1 MLLAFLGGCT
11 ADGLDQNPETKDG
24 YVNMNFT
31 LTDIPYTTVET
42 KAGGETAVG
51 SLSLL
56 TFDAS
61 GNFIERVDASSIT
74 TTSTDETT
82 GSASGTASATISKD
96 TKIIHVIANYDWSDN
111 TVTLTKGASETTL
124 IPQLESSAKYLAW
137 GRVAVSSL
145 SNVTVDMTRNYAKV
159 TVESKA
165 SNFTVA
171 GFALGN
177 YVSKGKIATYGEG
190 TAFADVVNA
199 ISPAAN
205 YESYLTNQTDADV
218 NNTTP
223 KYMSEYANPSGNQSF
238 VIVKNSANKYFKIQF
253 LDKDKKPYVIERNY
267 IYKVII
273 KTFDSNVSGSA
284 SFADALKAAPSN
296 NIYAEVLKEST
307 TISDGTNTLVVTPL
321 FNILTT
327 TGTAYTATVT
337 VNANYFLNSDKSS
350 DYSAISI
357 QKSSDPRGYLNTLPS
372 TTTDGKINVVV
383 NVPASISKLDSATFS
398 VSAGALSRTVTI
410 YISKQY
416 LFTPTS
422 GYTYSAIG
430 DEGNLTFT
438 IPSDFPA
445 NLYPIKCKIKAEDL
459 NPDNTAN
466 NFQML
471 IEQEGGTYY
480 YIYNA
485 TSAGTKTIKFK
496 TTRSTVTN
504 PTVSNDYFA
513 TATMNMTYDGPI
525 SLSGTAKYGATGSTS
540 LSTFTGTVYYT
551 IGSNT
556 STLSVTS
563 GNYTE
568 VAIAKSISDATAVTF
583 SYTTGGITYTE
594 STTVGKWKADTA
606 LKLTADIISGNS
618 QFYSSGLYIY
628 CYQDITWT
636 SGTKSGTITP
646 DYYKNGSYTIAA
658 PALSDNDV
666 VTFTYSNSFTTSMTF
681 AQWKSNKNLYFY
693 SSNISGNIQ
702 YRYARND
709 WRNVPKDAVVSCSSG
724 TIKVTSNGVYS
735 YTPPSEK
742 LSGNVT
748 VTYGSYTVSISYSNL
763 LNGDDI
769 NVR

>member
-82 GSASGTASATISKD
+82 GSASGTASATVSKD
-96 TKIIHVIANYDWSDN
+96 TKIIHVIANYDWTDN

-159 TVESKA
+159 TVESQA

-205 YESYLTNQTDADV
+205 YENYLTNQTDADV

-416 LFTPTS
+416 LFIPAS
-422 GYTYSAIG
+422 GYNYTAVG

-466 NFQML
+466 GFQML

-485 TSAGTKTIKFK
+485 TTAGTKTIKFK
-496 TTRSTVTN
+496 TTRSAVTN

-513 TATMNMTYDGPI
+513 TATMAMTKIAP
-525 SLSGTAKYGATGSTS
+525 KEFTS
-540 LSTFTGTVYYT
+540 VSVGDAYYEDNSTFELKFTTPTATTVNITGDGIKAQDFEASPGINKVTLTTFQNGASGNITLKADGYNDATASYSNNYT
-551 IGSNT
+551 LSKDVTITGDLKYKYWKKNKYITTNVPTTAS
-556 STLSVTS
+556 LSVTS
-563 GNYTE
+563 DQTESLTVSSSSIPVDGKYTVVLSKGSKME
-568 VAIAKSISDATAVTF
+568 YRFWGTHNTSVTF
-583 SYTTGGITYTE
+583 SVTVSSQTYT
-594 STTVGKWKADTA
+594 
-606 LKLTADIISGNS
+606 
-618 QFYSSGLYIY
+618 SSVNAKDLL
-628 CYQDITWT
+628 
-636 SGTKSGTITP
+636 SAS
-646 DYYKNGSYTIAA
+646 A
-658 PALSDNDV
+658 P
-666 VTFTYSNSFTTSMTF
+666 
-681 AQWKSNKNLYFY
+681 
-693 SSNISGNIQ
+693 
-702 YRYARND
+702 
-709 WRNVPKDAVVSCSSG
+709 
-724 TIKVTSNGVYS
+724 
-735 YTPPSEK
+735 
-742 LSGNVT
+742 T
-748 VTYGSYTVSISYSNL
+748 VTC
-763 LNGDDI
+763 D
-769 NVR
+769 

>member
-1 MLLAFLGGCT
+1 MKKIEYIFSAMLLAFLGGCT

-82 GSASGTASATISKD
+82 GSASGTASATVSKD
-96 TKIIHVIANYDWSDN
+96 TKIIHVIANYDWTDN

-137 GRVAVSSL
+137 GRVAVPSL
-145 SNVTVDMTRNYAKV
+145 SNVSVDMTRNYAKV
-159 TVESKA
+159 TVESQA
-165 SNFTVA
+165 SNFIVS

-205 YESYLTNQTDADV
+205 YENYLTNQADADI
-218 NNTTP
+218 NTTP

-238 VIVKNSANKYFKIQF
+238 VIVKNSAGRYFKIQF

-273 KTFDSNVSGSA
+273 KTYDSTVNGSA

-337 VNANYFLNSDKSS
+337 VNANYFLNSNKSS

-416 LFTPTS
+416 LFIPAS
-422 GYTYSAIG
+422 GYNYTAVG

-445 NLYPIKCKIKAEDL
+445 NLYPIKCKSKAEDL
-459 NPDNTAN
+459 NPHNTAN
-466 NFQML
+466 GFQML

-485 TSAGTKTIKFK
+485 TTAGIKTIKFK

-513 TATMNMTYDGPI
+513 TATMAMTKIAPKEFTIVSVDDAYYEDN
-525 SLSGTAKYGATGSTS
+525 
-540 LSTFTGTVYYT
+540 STFELKFTTPTATTVNITGDGIKAQDFVASPGDNKVTLTTFQNGASGNITLSAEGYNNATATYSNNYT
-551 IGSNT
+551 LSKDVTITGNLKYTYGKKNNPVTTNVLKTAS
-556 STLSVTS
+556 LSVTS
-563 GNYTE
+563 DQTESLTVSSSSIPDDGKYTVVLSKGSKME
-568 VAIAKSISDATAVTF
+568 YDGYFGTYNTSVTF
-583 SYTTGGITYTE
+583 SVTVSNKTYT
-594 STTVGKWKADTA
+594 
-606 LKLTADIISGNS
+606 
-618 QFYSSGLYIY
+618 SSVDATDLL
-628 CYQDITWT
+628 
-636 SGTKSGTITP
+636 SAS
-646 DYYKNGSYTIAA
+646 A
-658 PALSDNDV
+658 P
-666 VTFTYSNSFTTSMTF
+666 
-681 AQWKSNKNLYFY
+681 
-693 SSNISGNIQ
+693 
-702 YRYARND
+702 
-709 WRNVPKDAVVSCSSG
+709 
-724 TIKVTSNGVYS
+724 
-735 YTPPSEK
+735 
-742 LSGNVT
+742 T
-748 VTYGSYTVSISYSNL
+748 VTCK
-763 LNGDDI
+763 
-769 NVR
+769 

>member
-1 MLLAFLGGCT
+1 MKKIKYIFSAMLLAFLGGCT

-82 GSASGTASATISKD
+82 GSASGTASATVSKD
-96 TKIIHVIANYDWSDN
+96 TKIIHVIANYDWTDN

-159 TVESKA
+159 TVESQA

-205 YESYLTNQTDADV
+205 YENYLTNQTDADV

-273 KTFDSNVSGSA
+273 KTFDSSVSGSA

-321 FNILTT
+321 FDILTT

-357 QKSSDPRGYLNTLPS
+357 QKSSDPKGYLNTLPS

-416 LFTPTS
+416 LFTPAL
-422 GYTYSAIG
+422 GYTYSVVG
-430 DEGNLTFT
+430 DKGILTFT

-466 NFQML
+466 RFQML

-513 TATMNMTYDGPI
+513 TATMAMTRIAPKEFTIVSVGDAYYE
-525 SLSGTAKYGATGSTS
+525 KGST
-540 LSTFTGTVYYT
+540 FV
-551 IGSNT
+551 
-556 STLSVTS
+556 
-563 GNYTE
+563 
-568 VAIAKSISDATAVTF
+568 
-583 SYTTGGITYTE
+583 
-594 STTVGKWKADTA
+594 
-606 LKLTADIISGNS
+606 LK
-618 QFYSSGLYIY
+618 
-628 CYQDITWT
+628 
-636 SGTKSGTITP
+636 
-646 DYYKNGSYTIAA
+646 
-658 PALSDNDV
+658 
-666 VTFTYSNSFTTSMTF
+666 FTTPT
-681 AQWKSNKNLYFY
+681 A
-693 SSNISGNIQ
+693 
-702 YRYARND
+702 
-709 WRNVPKDAVVSCSSG
+709 
-724 TIKVTSNGVYS
+724 T
-735 YTPPSEK
+735 
-742 LSGNVT
+742 
-748 VTYGSYTVSISYSNL
+748 TVSISGDGIKAQSFEAAAGVNTDTLTTFQNGASGNITLSAEGYNNATATYSNNYTLQNDYTVTGTLQYKGSSVAITDVLTVNKGSSYVKTCSVIAAGKYSITLNKGVSVYKYSGINIDFKLTSGNKYRYSAYFTPYEL
-763 LNGDDI
+763 LSAPTIDCSYN
-769 NVR
+769 N

>member
-1 MLLAFLGGCT
+1 MLNNKGKRKNIRKMKKIEYIFSAMLLAFLGGCT

-61 GNFIERVDASSIT
+61 GNFIERVNASSII

-82 GSASGTASATISKD
+82 GSASGTASATVSKD
-96 TKIIHVIANYDWSDN
+96 TKIIHVIANYDWTDN

-205 YESYLTNQTDADV
+205 YENYLTNQTDADV
-218 NNTTP
+218 STTP

-273 KTFDSNVSGSA
+273 KTYDSTVNGSA

-337 VNANYFLNSDKSS
+337 VNANYFLNNNSNSS

-357 QKSSDPRGYLNTLPS
+357 QKSSDPKGYLNTLPS

-416 LFTPTS
+416 LFTDAS
-422 GYTYSAIG
+422 GYNYTAVG

-466 NFQML
+466 GFQML

-485 TSAGTKTIKFK
+485 TTAGIKTIKFK

-513 TATMNMTYDGPI
+513 TATMKMTFLSPTV
-525 SLSGTAKYGATGSTS
+525 LSGTAKYAKNATDAGTS
-540 LSTFTGTVYYT
+540 FTGTM
-551 IGSNT
+551 
-556 STLSVTS
+556 
-563 GNYTE
+563 
-568 VAIAKSISDATAVTF
+568 
-583 SYTTGGITYTE
+583 SYTLDGVEQSAIKV
-594 STTVGKWKADTA
+594 S
-606 LKLTADIISGNS
+606 
-618 QFYSSGLYIY
+618 
-628 CYQDITWT
+628 
-636 SGTKSGTITP
+636 
-646 DYYKNGSYTIAA
+646 NGSYSISIPYGTADNA
-658 PALSDNDV
+658 SVVLSYTYRGLTFSATTTAKNLIDANGSV
-666 VTFTYSNSFTTSMTF
+666 KLILTTTKGTFTISGEISGGSPWRNYTISYYNADKTIDSTFNTDYNSNYSFTLSNVDVLTNLTYYFKGRNTWTAS
-681 AQWKSNKNLYFY
+681 KS
-693 SSNISGNIQ
+693 
-702 YRYARND
+702 
-709 WRNVPKDAVVSCSSG
+709 
-724 TIKVTSNGVYS
+724 VYD
-735 YTPPSEK
+735 
-742 LSGNVT
+742 LVLNGNVT
-748 VTYGSYTVSISYSNL
+748 MAKQ
-763 LNGDDI
+763 
-769 NVR
+769 